1 MKPGNLVTIYY
12 YNHSSDSKRVFVDT
26 VGLLMAVHG
35 YKAEVL
41 VEGQKEIWD
50 ISDLEKMEKD
60 KRLSLAH

>member
-12 YNHSSDSKRVFVDT
+12 QNFSSGSKKVFVDT

-41 VEGQKEIWD
+41 IDGQKEIWD

-60 KRLSLAH
+60 KNESR

>member
-12 YNHSSDSKRVFVDT
+12 MNHVGSKDVRVDT
-26 VGLLMAVHG
+26 VGLLMSVHG

-60 KRLSLAH
+60 KNESR